1 MAKGKLIE
9 QLDEAVE
16 VMVSKPNASLPTT
29 DPRLAAIL
37 RIAGE
42 LRDLPR
48 ADFKNR
54 LKAELDA
61 QSKELESASPPLA
74 PLAATTASGGK
85 PLVTHADIEERI
97 KELAEQPRFIVHDL
111 RAAVGDI
118 PDMSMRFLDSMN
130 DHTLVVSRSTRRSH
144 WERHFGADEMIYV
157 MDGETEVVTLTD
169 DGPVKS
175 TIHAGSV
182 FVCPAGLWHR
192 LTPRPFKSAFYLTPS
207 QGTEGSDAKDPRP
220 KSERTPIK
228 PARGRKGSRGPSAAK
243 LEEHNLRAA
252 LREVPHLTIT
262 ADTTGEEAD
271 AAVRKVAKIGNLTLG
286 VMSYSGLTPWERHPD
301 GDELILAI
309 DGKADITVL
318 TDEGPVERKLR
329 AGEAF
334 VCPQGLWHRQRAEKS
349 VSMLYGT
356 PIDTTEISFADDP
369 RVVAAKEEQSVHPE
383 SETVPAAGVSRSIMP
398 FLYIAGA
405 ASAVEFY
412 QRVFGASV
420 LMREQEPSGIVSH
433 AMLKMGDTTVMLSDP
448 TSADVKENDTH
459 GLSRTPHSYGGS
471 PVHLYI
477 YVADVDEVVKR
488 AIGAGAKV
496 IDQVEDRDWGDR
508 CGGIED
514 PYGHVW
520 WVGTPI
526 KDVPPRD
533 SN

>member
-16 VMVSKPNASLPTT
+16 AMVSKPNASLPTS

-42 LRDLPR
+42 LRDLPG

-54 LKAELDA
+54 LKAELEA
-61 QSKELESASPPLA
+61 ESKELEAASPA
-74 PLAATTASGGK
+74 PAAGAAASGGK

-97 KELAEQPRFIVHDL
+97 KELAEQPKFMVHDL
-111 RAAVGDI
+111 RAAVSGI

-175 TIHAGSV
+175 TIHAGSL
-182 FVCPAGLWHR
+182 FVCPEGLWHR

-207 QGTEGSDAKDPRP
+207 QGTEGSEAKDPRP
-220 KSERTPIK
+220 KRERIPIK
-228 PARGRKGSRGPSAAK
+228 PARARKGSRGRNAAK

-262 ADTTGEEAD
+262 ADTTSEEAE

-301 GDELILAI
+301 GDELLLAL
-309 DGKADITVL
+309 DGEADVTVL

-369 RVVAAKEEQSVHPE
+369 RVVAAKEEQSAHPE
-383 SETVPAAGVSRSIMP
+383 GETIPAAISRSIMP
-398 FLYIAGA
+398 FLYIEGA
-405 ASAVEFY
+405 ARAVEFY
-412 QRVFGASV
+412 QLVFGASV

-477 YVADVDEVVKR
+477 HVADVDEVVKR
-488 AIGAGAKV
+488 ATGAGAKV
-496 IDQVEDRDWGDR
+496 IDEVEDREWGDR

-526 KDVPPRD
+526 KDVPPKGRG
-533 SN
+533 

>member
-9 QLDEAVE
+9 QLDDAVE
-16 VMVSKPNASLPTT
+16 AIVAKPNAPIPAS

-54 LKAELDA
+54 LKADLAA
-61 QSKELESASPPLA
+61 QSKEAGSSSPPN
-74 PLAATTASGGK
+74 ASVGGK
-85 PLVTHADIEERI
+85 PLFTHQDIEERL
-97 KELAEQPRFIVHDL
+97 KQLAEQPKFLVHDL
-111 RAAVGDI
+111 RAALSDL

-130 DHTLVVSRSTRRSH
+130 DHTLIVSRGNRRTH

-157 MDGETEVVTLTD
+157 IDGQTEIVTLTE
-169 DGPVKS
+169 DGAVNS
-175 TIHAGSV
+175 TIHAGSL
-182 FVCPAGLWHR
+182 FVCPEGLWHR
-192 LTPRPFKSAFYLTPS
+192 LTPRPFVSAFYLTPS
-207 QGTEGSDAKDPRP
+207 KGTEGSDAKDPRP
-220 KSERTPIK
+220 KRERTK
-228 PARGRKGSRGPSAAK
+228 PVRERKGSRGPNLAK
-243 LEEHNLRAA
+243 LEEHDLRAA

-271 AAVRKVAKIGNLTLG
+271 AAVRQVAKIGNLTLG

-301 GDELILAI
+301 GDELLLAL
-309 DGKADITVL
+309 DGEVDVTVL
-318 TDEGPVERKLR
+318 TDEGPVRRRLR
-329 AGEAF
+329 AGEVF
-334 VCPQGLWHRQRAEKS
+334 VCPHGLWHRQLADKS

-356 PIDTTEISFADDP
+356 PTETTEISMADDP
-369 RVVAAKEEQSVHPE
+369 RLAKSEDAAVAVAA
-383 SETVPAAGVSRSIMP
+383 VSRSIMP
-398 FLYIAGA
+398 FLYIEGA

-412 QRVFGASV
+412 KNVFGATV
-420 LMREQEPSGIVSH
+420 LMRDEEPSGIVSH

-448 TSADVKENDTH
+448 TSADVRQNDTQ
-459 GLSRTPHSYGGS
+459 GLSRTPRSYGGS

-477 YVADVDEVVKR
+477 YVADADEVVRR

-496 IDQVEDRDWGDR
+496 VQQVEDRDWGDR

-520 WVGTPI
+520 WVGTPL
-526 KDVPPRD
+526 KDLPPKA
-533 SN
+533 